1 MASDIRNKVGYSNL
15 FLLHRLSSFFKSG
28 YLLCG
33 KSVTAWIF
41 TLAFIPFL
49 SSQYALGSETI
60 PCIIKSAE
68 QRTNLGVNNFESIE
82 AAVSLLLF
90 DNTGR
95 RMAERAI
102 KVPPNGYYPVSD
114 VISFILGIPQVDPFE
129 GYLQLNSNSR
139 ISAFASQI
147 DNRNNEPR
155 FIPSVRVGS
164 NHLYIPQITS
174 LGSLKTFLAVV
185 NLSDTAGQIRL
196 IFRGPSGQ
204 VFLTTQRDLAA
215 HSQWIAEDLYGE
227 LAVPDQEGAL
237 EIESATGT
245 LLAAVAR
252 LISTDGQVQT
262 VLVPT
267 FDLNGAAERLSVPY
281 VFTETSEVLRILL
294 LNPAD
299 PDVPV
304 RLQAFDSNGKL
315 VNSITGTV
323 PSNATVWF
331 SQEEIFPAKITT
343 ARYGLIQLTSDQ
355 PLLGIAVTTVV
366 STGNKNYV
374 PFVPEGSPELLIPAA
389 IQVPPFFSRLLVV
402 NFSGS
407 PAQIRM
413 QVRNSAGGP
422 VGSVFD
428 STLPGL
434 GALKLD
440 EVLPALS
447 IRDRFFG
454 PLSISSL
461 LGQPIAALSQIST
474 SPGWAGGGLSTLDS
488 RPVTRKKVG
497 ESFTLSWNY
506 GPQEISGIQEFR
518 VYRAKREDRIFKR
531 ITTVPPTELEY
542 KTESPEPGEHC
553 YIVKAFDGV
562 KESLPSNEVIVAVDL
577 TGN

>member
-1 MASDIRNKVGYSNL
+1 MVSHFSHNVGFSNV
-15 FLLHRLSSFFKSG
+15 FLLHRLSFYFKSDSHP
-28 YLLCG
+28 CG
-33 KSVTAWIF
+33 KSVTTWIF
-41 TLAFIPFL
+41 LLAFIPFIL
-49 SSQYALGSETI
+49 SQYALGSETI

-68 QRTNLGVNNFESIE
+68 QRTNLGVNNFEFTE
-82 AAVSLLLF
+82 AAVSLILF

-95 RMAERAI
+95 RLAERTI
-102 KVPPNGYYPVSD
+102 KVPANGYYPVSD
-114 VISFILGIPQVDPFE
+114 VISFTLGIPQVDPFE
-129 GYLQLNSNSR
+129 GYLQLVSNSR

-155 FIPSVRVGS
+155 FIPSVSQGS

-174 LGSLKTFLAVV
+174 LGARKTFLAIV
-185 NLSDTAGQIRL
+185 NLSDTAGHIQL
-196 IFRGPSGQ
+196 IFRTPSGQ
-204 VFLTTQRDLAA
+204 GFLTTQRDLAA

-237 EIESATGT
+237 EIESATGIQ
-245 LLAAVAR
+245 LAAVAR
-252 LISTDGQVQT
+252 LISTDEQAQT
-262 VLVPT
+262 VLVPA

-294 LNPAD
+294 INPDA
-299 PDVPV
+299 PDVN
-304 RLQAFDSNGKL
+304 LNLKAFDSNGKII
-315 VNSITGTV
+315 NSITGFV
-323 PSNATVWF
+323 PSDATVWLD
-331 SQEEIFPAKITT
+331 QEKLFPAKITT

-355 PLLGIAVTTVV
+355 PLVGIAVTTVV

-402 NFSGS
+402 NFADS
-407 PAQIRM
+407 PARIRM

-422 VGSVFD
+422 VGNVLN

-474 SPGWAGGGLSTLDS
+474 SPGWAGGGLSTFDS

-497 ESFTLSWNY
+497 ESFTLHWNY
-506 GPQEISGIQEFR
+506 GPQEILRIQEFR
-518 VYRAKREDRIFKR
+518 VYRAKRADRIFEQ

-562 KESLPSNEVIVAVDL
+562 KESFPSNEVIVAVDL
-577 TGN
+577 VGN

>member
-1 MASDIRNKVGYSNL
+1 MGSDFRNQVGFSNL

-28 YLLCG
+28 SRLYR
-33 KSVTAWIF
+33 KSVPAWIF
-41 TLAFIPFL
+41 SLAFILFL
-49 SSQYALGSETI
+49 SAQYALGSETI
-60 PCIIKSAE
+60 PCILKSPE
-68 QRTNLGVNNFESIE
+68 QRTNLGVNNFESTE

-95 RMAERAI
+95 RLAERAI
-102 KVPPNGYYPVSD
+102 KVPPNGYYSVSD
-114 VISFILGIPQVDPFE
+114 VISFTLGIPQGDPFE
-129 GYLQLNSNSR
+129 GYLQLDSNSR

-155 FIPSVRVGS
+155 FIPSVSSGS

-174 LGSLKTFLAVV
+174 LGSWQTFLAIV

-196 IFRGPSGQ
+196 IFRDPSGQ
-204 VFLTTQRDLAA
+204 VFLTAQRDLAA
-215 HSQWIAEDLYGE
+215 HSQWIAEDLYRE
-227 LAVPDQEGAL
+227 LTVPDQEGAL
-237 EIESATGT
+237 EIESTTGI
-245 LLAAVAR
+245 LLAAVVR
-252 LISTDGQVQT
+252 LVSTDEQVQT
-262 VLVPT
+262 VLVPA
-267 FDLNGAAERLSVPY
+267 FDLNGAAEQLSVPY
-281 VFTETSEVLRILL
+281 VFTETSEVFRILL
-294 LNPAD
+294 LNPGD

-304 RLQAFDSNGKL
+304 RLKAFDPNGKL
-315 VNSITGTV
+315 VSSLTGTV
-323 PSNATVWF
+323 PSKATVWF
-331 SQEEIFPAKITT
+331 SQEEIFPAKTTT
-343 ARYGLIQLTSDQ
+343 ARYGLIQLNSDQ
-355 PLLGIAVTTVV
+355 PMVGIAVTTVV
-366 STGNKNYV
+366 STGNRNYV

-389 IQVPPFFSRLLVV
+389 IQVPPFYSRLLVV
-402 NFSGS
+402 NFSNS
-407 PAQIRM
+407 AARIRM

-422 VGSVFD
+422 AGSVFD

-488 RPVTRKKVG
+488 RPVTRKKAG

-518 VYRAKREDRIFKR
+518 VYRAKRADRIFER

-542 KTESPEPGEHC
+542 KTQSPEPGEHC
-553 YIVKAFDGV
+553 YVVKAFDGV
-562 KESLPSNEVIVAVDL
+562 KESLPSNEVIVVVDL
-577 TGN
+577 ARN

>member
-1 MASDIRNKVGYSNL
+1 MGSEFRNKGGYSSL
-15 FLLHRLSSFFKSG
+15 FLLHRLSFFVKSDSS
-28 YLLCG
+28 LCG
-33 KSVTAWIF
+33 KSVTPWIF
-41 TLAFIPFL
+41 LLAFISFL
-49 SSQYALGSETI
+49 LSQFALGSETI

-68 QRTNLGVNNFESIE
+68 QRTNLGVNNFDFTE
-82 AAVSLLLF
+82 AAVSLILF

-95 RMAERAI
+95 RLAERTI
-102 KVPPNGYYPVSD
+102 KVPANGYYPVSD
-114 VISFILGIPQVDPFE
+114 VISFTLGIPQVDPFE
-129 GYLQLNSNSR
+129 GYLQLVSNSR

-155 FIPSVRVGS
+155 FIPSVNLGS

-174 LGSLKTFLAVV
+174 LGSWKTFLAIV

-196 IFRGPSGQ
+196 IFRDPSGRI
-204 VFLTTQRDLAA
+204 FLTTQRDLAA
-215 HSQWIAEDLYGE
+215 HSQWITEDLYRE

-237 EIESATGT
+237 EIESANGI
-245 LLAAVAR
+245 LLAAIAR
-252 LISTDGQVQT
+252 LISTDEQVQT
-262 VLVPT
+262 VFVPA
-267 FDLNGAAERLSVPY
+267 FDMNGAAERLSVPY

-294 LNPAD
+294 LNPGD
-299 PDVPV
+299 PDVN
-304 RLQAFDSNGKL
+304 LNLKAFDSNGKL
-315 VNSITGTV
+315 VNSITGIV
-323 PSNATVWF
+323 PSNATVWL
-331 SQEEIFPAKITT
+331 SQEKIFPAKITT
-343 ARYGLIQLTSDQ
+343 ARYGLILLTSDQ
-355 PLLGIAVTTVV
+355 PLVGIAVTTVL

-374 PFVPEGSPELLIPAA
+374 PFVPEGSPELIIPAA
-389 IQVPPFFSRLLVV
+389 IQAPPFFSRLLVV
-402 NFSGS
+402 NFADS
-407 PAQIRM
+407 PARIRM
-413 QVRNSAGGP
+413 QVRNSAGGL
-422 VGSVFD
+422 VGSVLD

-454 PLSISSL
+454 PLTISSL

-474 SPGWAGGGLSTLDS
+474 SPGWAGGGLSILDS

-506 GPQEISGIQEFR
+506 GPQISGIQEFR
-518 VYRAKREDRIFKR
+518 VYRAKRADRIFER

-562 KESLPSNEVIVAVDL
+562 KESLPSNEIIVAVDL
-577 TGN
+577 AGN